1 MVKISPKRLQ
11 GQWDEGFA
19 LDFHT
24 ISSTYV
30 GDDEYGHPQFDT
42 VRSAIGELLYQL
54 KYGNDQSVME
64 AITATASSFVRSKS
78 WCIDVVIPVPASRY
92 RSFQPVV
99 GLAKQLAE
107 DLGVAFG
114 GGHVVK
120 TRNIPELKNVFDFD
134 ARAKLLADAFQVDRT
149 KVEARHVLLFD
160 DLYRSGATMNAVS
173 HVLKAS
179 GKAAKVYVLALTM
192 TRKHR

>member
-54 KYGNDQSVME
+54 KYGNYQSVME

-120 TRNIPELKNVFDFD
+120 T
-134 ARAKLLADAFQVDRT
+134 
-149 KVEARHVLLFD
+149 
-160 DLYRSGATMNAVS
+160 SGS
-173 HVLKAS
+173 
-179 GKAAKVYVLALTM
+179 
-192 TRKHR
+192 

>member
-1 MVKISPKRLQ
+1 
-11 GQWDEGFA
+11 
-19 LDFHT
+19 
-24 ISSTYV
+24 
-30 GDDEYGHPQFDT
+30 
-42 VRSAIGELLYQL
+42 
-54 KYGNDQSVME
+54 
-64 AITATASSFVRSKS
+64 
-78 WCIDVVIPVPASRY
+78 
-92 RSFQPVV
+92 
-99 GLAKQLAE
+99 
-107 DLGVAFG
+107 
-114 GGHVVK
+114 
-120 TRNIPELKNVFDFD
+120 LKNVFDFD